1 VSKDVAAAAPV
12 RRIEVTGELDRRT
25 AEALALEIRQLARQH
40 GVEVVSCNVLPATD
54 DVEGGG
60 SVVPAQEGPE
70 TPPSESPG

>member
-60 SVVPAQEGPE
+60 SAVPAQEA
-70 TPPSESPG
+70 